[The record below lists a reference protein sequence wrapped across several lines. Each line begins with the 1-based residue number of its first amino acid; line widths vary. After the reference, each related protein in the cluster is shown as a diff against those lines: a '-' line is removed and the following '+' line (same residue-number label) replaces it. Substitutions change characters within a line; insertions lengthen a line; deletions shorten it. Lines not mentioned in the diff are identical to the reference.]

1 MRCFNKAMLIASA
14 ALCFNLSVFAQ
25 DISLEIKNV
34 TVKEAIEQLKKTSGY
49 SFVFSSNDINT
60 KQRVSVSAKNATI
73 EEVVRQILKGQ
84 EGIDYEIQGKKIVLK
99 KRSASA
105 TFPQGKTGK
114 IKGRILDAKGDPI
127 IGATVIEKGTTNGT
141 ITDFDGNFSLDVSEN
156 AVVKVSYIGYKEQF
170 FNAVPGKEQ
179 LVTLKE
185 DTEVLEEVV
194 VVGYGSQ
201 KKINL
206 TGSVATVGHEDLM
219 ERPVTNV
226 TAAIQGA
233 VPGMTITSGEGRP
246 GQDAG
251 SIRVRGTGTLNN
263 SDPYILVD
271 GIETETMNSI
281 DPNDIESISVLK
293 DAASAAIYG
302 SKAANGVILIT
313 TKRGKE
319 GKPTVSYSGN
329 FGWQKPTGTIERV
342 NSADAAILYNKALED
357 DNKNPRFTETDIQLF
372 RDGTDPYGHPNTDW
386 NDLAFQG
393 NGFIHKH
400 NINISGGSQ
409 NVKYMASA
417 GYQHQNG
424 IMVHSNREQ
433 FNLRMN
439 LDVKMTDRLNMR
451 TNMAFIHNDY
461 DDPTNSYV
469 GGGSDQI
476 IRQVNRIAPWIPY
489 KNEDGSYG
497 TIGDGNPIA
506 WLDLDQVVS
515 RKNKNFSG
523 TIAFD
528 YDIYSDLKLTAQ
540 GSYISNIQ
548 DYKDFVKEIQYNS
561 NKYHGPNSIDKR
573 IYQWERYNFDLLANY
588 GHSFGQHNL
597 KGLLGYHIEKFSKDE
612 TRASRENFPN
622 NDLTDIDA
630 GAASTQKNSGFS
642 RDLAMMSYFARVN
655 YDYAGKYLFEANF
668 RADASSRFSK
678 SNRWG
683 YFPSVSAAWR
693 LSEESFMEGT
703 RDWLQSLKIRGSWGQ
718 LGNQD
723 ALDDFYPWMVTYA
736 IGSNY
741 PFGGITNTGITQE
754 YQKLESISWETTTN
768 WGIGLE
774 ASLFSCLD
782 FSIEYYNRL
791 TKDIIMDVLVPATFG
806 LGAYKDNVGKM
817 KNNGVEITASFHK
830 QWNGWRFNA
839 SGNFAINHNEIT
851 DLGIGGDK
859 ISDYYINRVGEAY
872 NSFYGYVADG
882 FFQSQ
887 EEADKFTDTYG
898 NPFGK
903 TFKAGDIRYKDANGD
918 GKLNSDDRCVA
929 GSELPNLTFGFNV
942 GVSWKNFDLSVLL
955 QGAADVERYFT
966 TEVYGEI
973 SGDDGH
979 PATTWLDAWSEDNKD
994 ASFPRV
1000 ALSGTSASSPSNYS
1014 SFWIQ
1019 SANYLRVKNIQFGY
1033 TFPKSWL
1040 KGLGVTNVKI
1050 YYSGENLFC
1059 FDSLPVDIDPEA
1071 PSGRGSHYPQVST
1084 HSIGINLTF

>member
-1 MRCFNKAMLIASA
+1 MLMAGALLCLSLNVNAQSINMHMQSVSVKKAITEL
-14 ALCFNLSVFAQ
+14 Q
-25 DISLEIKNV
+25 EK
-34 TVKEAIEQLKKTSGY
+34 SGY
-49 SFVFSSNDINT
+49 SFVYIAGEIDTNKTVTIN
-60 KQRVSVSAKNATI
+60 AKDLNEAI
-73 EEVVRQILKGQ
+73 KQILKGQ
-84 EGIDYEIQGKKIVLK
+84 DLSYEIKGKNIIIKKSSETKVKHSDKKIQV
-99 KRSASA
+99 
-105 TFPQGKTGK
+105 
-114 IKGRILDAKGDPI
+114 KGSVKDAKGEPV
-127 IGATVIEKGTTNGT
+127 IGATVMEKGSTNGT
-141 ITDFDGNFSLDVSEN
+141 ITDFDGNFILNVTEGSSVEI
-156 AVVKVSYIGYKEQF
+156 SYIGFEPQQ
-170 FNAVPGKEQ
+170 FNAVEGKDMA
-179 LVTLKE
+179 VVLKE
-185 DTEVLEEVV
+185 DTELLDEVV

-206 TGSVATVGHEDLM
+206 TGSVATVGHEDLA
-219 ERPVTNV
+219 ERPVTNI

-233 VPGMTITSGEGRP
+233 VPGMTITSGQGRP

-281 DPNDIESISVLK
+281 DANDIESISVLK

-319 GKPTVSYSGN
+319 GKPIISYSGN

-357 DNKNPRFTETDIQLF
+357 DNKSPRFTETDIKLF
-372 RDGTDPYGHPNTDW
+372 RDGTDPYGHPNTNW

-393 NGFIHKH
+393 NGFMHKH
-400 NINISGGSQ
+400 NINISGGST
-409 NVKYMASA
+409 NVKYMASI

-424 IMVHSNREQ
+424 IMVNSNREQ
-433 FNLRMN
+433 FNLRTN
-439 LDVKMTDRLNMR
+439 LDVKMTDKLNMKV
-451 TNMAFIHNDY
+451 NMAFIHNDY
-461 DDPTNSYV
+461 DDPTNSYT

-489 KNEDGSYG
+489 KNEDGTYG

-528 YDIYSDLKLTAQ
+528 YDINSDIKITAQ

-561 NKYHGPNSIDKR
+561 SKYHGPTSLDKR

-588 GHSFGQHNL
+588 GHSFNKHNI

-612 TRASRENFPN
+612 TIVSRENFPN
-622 NDLTDIDA
+622 NDLTDINA
-630 GAASTQKNSGFS
+630 GAASTQKNSGFT
-642 RDLAMMSYFARVN
+642 RDLAMMSYFARIN
-655 YDYAGKYLFEANF
+655 YDYNGKYLFEANF

-678 SNRWG
+678 ENRWG

-693 LSEESFMEGT
+693 ISEESFMEST
-703 RDWLQSLKIRGSWGQ
+703 KKWLDSLKIRGSWGQ

-723 ALDDFYPWMVTYA
+723 ALDDYYPWMVTYA

-741 PFGGITNTGITQE
+741 PFNGITNTGITQK

-768 WGIGLE
+768 WGIGIE
-774 ASLFSCLD
+774 ASILSCLD

-791 TKDIIMDVLVPATFG
+791 TRNIIMDVLVPGTFG

-817 KNNGVEITASFHK
+817 KNTGIEITTSFHK
-830 QWNGWRFNA
+830 QWNDFKFNV
-839 SGNFAINHNEIT
+839 SGNLAINHNEIV

-872 NSFYGYVADG
+872 NSFYGYIADG

-887 EEADKFTDTYG
+887 DEADEFTQKYG

-903 TFKAGDIRYKDANGD
+903 KFKAGDIRYKDANKD
-918 GKLNSDDRCVA
+918 GKLNADDRCVTGA
-929 GSELPNLTFGFNV
+929 ELPNITFGANI
-942 GVSWKNFDLSVLL
+942 GLSWKNFDFAVLL
-955 QGAADVERYFT
+955 QGAADVKRYFT

-979 PATTWLDAWSEDNKD
+979 PATTWLDAWSEDNKN

-1019 SANYLRVKNIQFGY
+1019 SANYLRIKNIQFGY
-1033 TFPKSWL
+1033 TLPKKWI
-1040 KGLGVTNVKI
+1040 KNCGITNAKI

-1059 FDSLPVDIDPEA
+1059 FDSLPIDIDPEA

>member
-1 MRCFNKAMLIASA
+1 MLMAGALLCLSLNVNAQSINMQMQSVSVKKAITEL
-14 ALCFNLSVFAQ
+14 Q
-25 DISLEIKNV
+25 EK
-34 TVKEAIEQLKKTSGY
+34 SGY
-49 SFVFSSNDINT
+49 SFVYIAGEIDTNKTVTIN
-60 KQRVSVSAKNATI
+60 AKDLNEAI
-73 EEVVRQILKGQ
+73 KQILKGQ
-84 EGIDYEIQGKKIVLK
+84 DLSYEIKGKNIIIKKSSETKVKHSDKKIQV
-99 KRSASA
+99 
-105 TFPQGKTGK
+105 
-114 IKGRILDAKGDPI
+114 KGSVKDAKGEPV
-127 IGATVIEKGTTNGT
+127 IGATVMEKGSTNGT
-141 ITDFDGNFSLDVSEN
+141 ITDFDGNFILNVTEGSSVEI
-156 AVVKVSYIGYKEQF
+156 SYIGFEPQQ
-170 FNAVPGKEQ
+170 FNAVEGKDMA
-179 LVTLKE
+179 VVLKE
-185 DTEVLEEVV
+185 DTELLDEVV

-206 TGSVATVGHEDLM
+206 TGSVATVGHEDLA
-219 ERPVTNV
+219 ERPVTNI

-233 VPGMTITSGEGRP
+233 VPGMTITSGQGRP

-281 DPNDIESISVLK
+281 DANDIESISVLK

-319 GKPTVSYSGN
+319 GKPIISYSGN

-357 DNKNPRFTETDIQLF
+357 DNKSPRFTETDIKLF
-372 RDGTDPYGHPNTDW
+372 RDGTDPYGHPNTNW

-393 NGFIHKH
+393 NGFMHKH
-400 NINISGGSQ
+400 NINISGGST
-409 NVKYMASA
+409 NVKYMASI

-424 IMVHSNREQ
+424 IMVNSNREQ
-433 FNLRMN
+433 FNLRTN
-439 LDVKMTDRLNMR
+439 LDVKMTDKLNMKV
-451 TNMAFIHNDY
+451 NMAFIHNDY
-461 DDPTNSYV
+461 DDPTNSYT

-489 KNEDGSYG
+489 KNEDGTYG

-528 YDIYSDLKLTAQ
+528 YDINSDIKITAQ

-561 NKYHGPNSIDKR
+561 SKYHGPTSLDKR

-588 GHSFGQHNL
+588 GHSFNKHNI

-612 TRASRENFPN
+612 TIVSRENFPN
-622 NDLTDIDA
+622 NDLTDINA
-630 GAASTQKNSGFS
+630 GAASTQKNSGFT
-642 RDLAMMSYFARVN
+642 RDLAMMSYFARIN
-655 YDYAGKYLFEANF
+655 YDYNGKYLFEANF

-678 SNRWG
+678 ENRWG

-693 LSEESFMEGT
+693 ISEESFMEST
-703 RDWLQSLKIRGSWGQ
+703 KKWLDSLKIRGSWGQ

-723 ALDDFYPWMVTYA
+723 ALDDYYPWMVTYA

-741 PFGGITNTGITQE
+741 PFNGITNTGITQK

-768 WGIGLE
+768 WGIGIE
-774 ASLFSCLD
+774 ASILSCLD

-791 TKDIIMDVLVPATFG
+791 TRNIIMDVLVPGTFG

-817 KNNGVEITASFHK
+817 KNTGIEITTSFHK
-830 QWNGWRFNA
+830 QWNDFKFNV
-839 SGNFAINHNEIT
+839 SGNLAINHNEIV

-872 NSFYGYVADG
+872 NSFYGYIADG

-887 EEADKFTDTYG
+887 DEADEFTQKYG

-903 TFKAGDIRYKDANGD
+903 KFKAGDIRYKDANKD
-918 GKLNSDDRCVA
+918 GKLNADDRCVTGA
-929 GSELPNLTFGFNV
+929 ELPNITFGANI
-942 GVSWKNFDLSVLL
+942 GLSWKNFDFAVLL
-955 QGAADVERYFT
+955 QGAADVKRYFT

-979 PATTWLDAWSEDNKD
+979 PATTWLDAWSEDNKN

-1019 SANYLRVKNIQFGY
+1019 SANYLRIKNIQFGY
-1033 TFPKSWL
+1033 TLPKKWI
-1040 KGLGVTNVKI
+1040 KNCGITNAKI

-1059 FDSLPVDIDPEA
+1059 FDSLPIDIDPEA

>member
-1 MRCFNKAMLIASA
+1 M
-14 ALCFNLSVFAQ
+14 
-25 DISLEIKNV
+25 
-34 TVKEAIEQLKKTSGY
+34 
-49 SFVFSSNDINT
+49 
-60 KQRVSVSAKNATI
+60 
-73 EEVVRQILKGQ
+73 
-84 EGIDYEIQGKKIVLK
+84 EG
-99 KRSASA
+99 
-105 TFPQGKTGK
+105 
-114 IKGRILDAKGDPI
+114 
-127 IGATVIEKGTTNGT
+127 
-141 ITDFDGNFSLDVSEN
+141 DG
-156 AVVKVSYIGYKEQF
+156 
-170 FNAVPGKEQ
+170 
-179 LVTLKE
+179 
-185 DTEVLEEVV
+185 
-194 VVGYGSQ
+194 
-201 KKINL
+201 
-206 TGSVATVGHEDLM
+206 
-219 ERPVTNV
+219 
-226 TAAIQGA
+226 
-233 VPGMTITSGEGRP
+233 
-246 GQDAG
+246 
-251 SIRVRGTGTLNN
+251 
-263 SDPYILVD
+263 
-271 GIETETMNSI
+271 
-281 DPNDIESISVLK
+281 
-293 DAASAAIYG
+293 
-302 SKAANGVILIT
+302 
-313 TKRGKE
+313 
-319 GKPTVSYSGN
+319 
-329 FGWQKPTGTIERV
+329 
-342 NSADAAILYNKALED
+342 
-357 DNKNPRFTETDIQLF
+357 KNPRFTEADIQLF

-386 NDLAFQG
+386 NDLAFRG
-393 NGFIHKH
+393 NGFMHKH
-400 NINISGGSQ
+400 NVNISGGSK

-439 LDVKMTDRLNMR
+439 LDVKMTERLNMR

-528 YDIYSDLKLTAQ
+528 YDIFSDLKLTAQ

-548 DYKDFVKEIQYNS
+548 DYKDFVKEIQYNA
-561 NKYHGPNSIDKR
+561 NKYHGPNSVDKR

-622 NDLTDIDA
+622 NDLTDLDA

-642 RDLAMMSYFARVN
+642 RDLAMMSYFARIN

-678 SNRWG
+678 NNRWG

-723 ALDDFYPWMVTYA
+723 ALDDYYPWMVTYA
-736 IGSNY
+736 IGSDY

-768 WGIGLE
+768 WGIGVE
-774 ASLFSCLD
+774 TSLFSCLD

-791 TKDIIMDVLVPATFG
+791 TKNIIMDVLVPATFG

-817 KNNGVEITASFHK
+817 KNSGIEITASFHK
-830 QWNGWRFNA
+830 QWNDWKFNA

-859 ISDYYINRVGEAY
+859 ISSYYINRVGEAY

-887 EEADKFTDTYG
+887 EEADEFTNTYG

-903 TFKAGDIRYKDANGD
+903 KFKAGDIRYKDANGD
-918 GKLNSDDRCVA
+918 GKLNSNDRCVA
-929 GSELPNLTFGFNV
+929 GSELPNLTFGFNF
-942 GVSWKNFDLSVLL
+942 GVSWKNFDVSVLL
-955 QGAADVERYFT
+955 QGAADVDRYFT

-1033 TFPKSWL
+1033 TFPKGWL
-1040 KGLGVTNVKI
+1040 KGLGITNAKV

>member
-1 MRCFNKAMLIASA
+1 MLMAGALLCLSLNVNAQSINMHMQSVSVKKAITEL
-14 ALCFNLSVFAQ
+14 Q
-25 DISLEIKNV
+25 DK
-34 TVKEAIEQLKKTSGY
+34 SGY
-49 SFVFSSNDINT
+49 SFVYIAGEIDTNKTVTIN
-60 KQRVSVSAKNATI
+60 AKDLNEAI
-73 EEVVRQILKGQ
+73 KQILKGQ
-84 EGIDYEIQGKKIVLK
+84 DLSYEIKGKNIIIKKSSETKVKHSDKKIQV
-99 KRSASA
+99 
-105 TFPQGKTGK
+105 
-114 IKGRILDAKGDPI
+114 KGSVKDAKGEPV
-127 IGATVIEKGTTNGT
+127 IGATVMEKGSTNGT
-141 ITDFDGNFSLDVSEN
+141 ITDFDGNFILNVTEGSSVEI
-156 AVVKVSYIGYKEQF
+156 SYIGFEPQQ
-170 FNAVPGKEQ
+170 FNAVEGKDMA
-179 LVTLKE
+179 VVLKE
-185 DTEVLEEVV
+185 DTELLDEVV

-206 TGSVATVGHEDLM
+206 TGSVATVGHEDLA
-219 ERPVTNV
+219 ERPVTNI

-233 VPGMTITSGEGRP
+233 VPGMTITSGQGRP

-281 DPNDIESISVLK
+281 DANDIESISVLK

-319 GKPTVSYSGN
+319 GKPIISYSGN

-357 DNKNPRFTETDIQLF
+357 DNKSPRFTETDIKLF
-372 RDGTDPYGHPNTDW
+372 RDGTDPYGHPNTNW

-393 NGFIHKH
+393 NGFMHKH
-400 NINISGGSQ
+400 NINISGGST
-409 NVKYMASA
+409 NVKYMASI

-424 IMVHSNREQ
+424 IMVNSNREQ
-433 FNLRMN
+433 FNLRTN
-439 LDVKMTDRLNMR
+439 LDVKMTDKLNMKV
-451 TNMAFIHNDY
+451 NMAFIHNDY
-461 DDPTNSYV
+461 DDPTNSYT

-489 KNEDGSYG
+489 KNEDGTYG

-528 YDIYSDLKLTAQ
+528 YDINSDIKITAQ

-561 NKYHGPNSIDKR
+561 SKYHGPTSLDKR

-588 GHSFGQHNL
+588 GHSFNKHNI

-612 TRASRENFPN
+612 TIVSRENFPN
-622 NDLTDIDA
+622 NDLTDINA
-630 GAASTQKNSGFS
+630 GAASTQKNSGFT
-642 RDLAMMSYFARVN
+642 RDLAMMSYFARIN
-655 YDYAGKYLFEANF
+655 YDYNGKYLFEANF

-678 SNRWG
+678 ENRWG

-693 LSEESFMEGT
+693 ISEESFMEST
-703 RDWLQSLKIRGSWGQ
+703 KKWLDSLKIRGSWGQ

-723 ALDDFYPWMVTYA
+723 ALDDYYPWMVTYA

-741 PFGGITNTGITQE
+741 PFNGITNTGITQK

-768 WGIGLE
+768 WGIGIE
-774 ASLFSCLD
+774 ASILSCLD

-791 TKDIIMDVLVPATFG
+791 TRNIIMDVLVPGTFG

-817 KNNGVEITASFHK
+817 KNTGIEITTSFHK
-830 QWNGWRFNA
+830 QWNDFKFNV
-839 SGNFAINHNEIT
+839 SGNLAINHNEIV

-872 NSFYGYVADG
+872 NSFYGYIADG

-887 EEADKFTDTYG
+887 DEADEFTQKYG

-903 TFKAGDIRYKDANGD
+903 KFKAGDIRYKDANKD
-918 GKLNSDDRCVA
+918 GKLNADDRCVTGA
-929 GSELPNLTFGFNV
+929 ELPNITFGANI
-942 GVSWKNFDLSVLL
+942 GLSWKNFDFAVLL
-955 QGAADVERYFT
+955 QGAADVKRYFT

-979 PATTWLDAWSEDNKD
+979 PATTWLDAWSEDNKN

-1019 SANYLRVKNIQFGY
+1019 SANYLRIKNIQFGY
-1033 TFPKSWL
+1033 TLPKKWI
-1040 KGLGVTNVKI
+1040 KNCGITNAKI

-1059 FDSLPVDIDPEA
+1059 FDSLPIDIDPEA

>member
-1 MRCFNKAMLIASA
+1 MAGALLCLSLNVNAQSINMHMQSVSVKKAITEL
-14 ALCFNLSVFAQ
+14 Q
-25 DISLEIKNV
+25 EK
-34 TVKEAIEQLKKTSGY
+34 SGY
-49 SFVFSSNDINT
+49 SFVYIAGEIDTNKTVTIN
-60 KQRVSVSAKNATI
+60 AKDLNEAI
-73 EEVVRQILKGQ
+73 KQILKGQ
-84 EGIDYEIQGKKIVLK
+84 DLSYEIKGKNIIIKKSSETKVKHSDKKIQV
-99 KRSASA
+99 
-105 TFPQGKTGK
+105 
-114 IKGRILDAKGDPI
+114 KGSVKDAKGEPV
-127 IGATVIEKGTTNGT
+127 IGATVMEKGSTNGT
-141 ITDFDGNFSLDVSEN
+141 ITDFDGNFILNVTEGSSVEI
-156 AVVKVSYIGYKEQF
+156 SYIGFEPQQ
-170 FNAVPGKEQ
+170 FNAVEGKDMA
-179 LVTLKE
+179 VVLKE
-185 DTEVLEEVV
+185 DTELLDEVV

-206 TGSVATVGHEDLM
+206 TGSVATVGHEDLA
-219 ERPVTNV
+219 ERPVTNI

-233 VPGMTITSGEGRP
+233 VPGMTITSGQGRP

-281 DPNDIESISVLK
+281 DANDIESISVLK

-319 GKPTVSYSGN
+319 GKPIISYSGN

-357 DNKNPRFTETDIQLF
+357 DNKSPRFTETDIKLF
-372 RDGTDPYGHPNTDW
+372 RDGTDPYGHPNTNW

-393 NGFIHKH
+393 NGFMHKH
-400 NINISGGSQ
+400 NINISGGST
-409 NVKYMASA
+409 NVKYMASI

-424 IMVHSNREQ
+424 IMVNSNREQ
-433 FNLRMN
+433 FNLRTN
-439 LDVKMTDRLNMR
+439 LDVKMTDKLNMKV
-451 TNMAFIHNDY
+451 NMAFIHNDY
-461 DDPTNSYV
+461 DDPTNSYT

-489 KNEDGSYG
+489 KNEDGTYG

-528 YDIYSDLKLTAQ
+528 YDINSDIKITAQ

-561 NKYHGPNSIDKR
+561 SKYHGPTSLDKR

-588 GHSFGQHNL
+588 GHSFNKHNI

-612 TRASRENFPN
+612 TIVSRENFPN
-622 NDLTDIDA
+622 NDLTDINA
-630 GAASTQKNSGFS
+630 GAASTQKNSGFT
-642 RDLAMMSYFARVN
+642 RDLAMMSYFARIN
-655 YDYAGKYLFEANF
+655 YDYNGKYLFEANF

-678 SNRWG
+678 ENRWG

-693 LSEESFMEGT
+693 ISEESFMEST
-703 RDWLQSLKIRGSWGQ
+703 KKWLDSLKIRGFWGQ

-723 ALDDFYPWMVTYA
+723 ALDDYYPWMVTYA

-741 PFGGITNTGITQE
+741 PFNGITNTGITQK

-768 WGIGLE
+768 WGIGIE
-774 ASLFSCLD
+774 ASILSCLD

-791 TKDIIMDVLVPATFG
+791 TRNIIMDVLVPGTFG

-817 KNNGVEITASFHK
+817 KNTGIEITTSFHK
-830 QWNGWRFNA
+830 QWNDFKFNV
-839 SGNFAINHNEIT
+839 SGNLAINHNEIV

-872 NSFYGYVADG
+872 NSFYGYIADG

-887 EEADKFTDTYG
+887 DEADEFTQKYG

-903 TFKAGDIRYKDANGD
+903 KFKAGDIRYKDANKD
-918 GKLNSDDRCVA
+918 GKLNADDRCVTGA
-929 GSELPNLTFGFNV
+929 ELPNITFGANI
-942 GVSWKNFDLSVLL
+942 GLSWKNFDFAVLL
-955 QGAADVERYFT
+955 QGAADVKRYFT

-979 PATTWLDAWSEDNKD
+979 PATTWLDAWSEDNKN

-1019 SANYLRVKNIQFGY
+1019 SANYLRIKNIQFGY
-1033 TFPKSWL
+1033 TLPKKWI
-1040 KGLGVTNVKI
+1040 KNCGITNAKI

-1059 FDSLPVDIDPEA
+1059 FDSLPIDIDPEA

>member
-1 MRCFNKAMLIASA
+1 MAGALLCLSLNVNAQSINMHMQSVSVKKAITEL
-14 ALCFNLSVFAQ
+14 Q
-25 DISLEIKNV
+25 EK
-34 TVKEAIEQLKKTSGY
+34 SGY
-49 SFVFSSNDINT
+49 SFVYIAGEIDTNKTVTIN
-60 KQRVSVSAKNATI
+60 AKDLNEAI
-73 EEVVRQILKGQ
+73 KQILKGQ
-84 EGIDYEIQGKKIVLK
+84 DLSYEIKGKNIIIKKSSETKVKHSDKKIQV
-99 KRSASA
+99 
-105 TFPQGKTGK
+105 
-114 IKGRILDAKGDPI
+114 KGSVKDAKGEPV
-127 IGATVIEKGTTNGT
+127 IGATVMEKGSTNGT
-141 ITDFDGNFSLDVSEN
+141 ITDFDGNFILNVTEGSSVEI
-156 AVVKVSYIGYKEQF
+156 SYIGFEPQQ
-170 FNAVPGKEQ
+170 FNAVEGKDMA
-179 LVTLKE
+179 VVLKE
-185 DTEVLEEVV
+185 DTELLDEVV

-206 TGSVATVGHEDLM
+206 TGSVATVGHEDLA
-219 ERPVTNV
+219 ERPVTNI

-233 VPGMTITSGEGRP
+233 VPGMTITSGQGRP

-281 DPNDIESISVLK
+281 DANDIESISVLK

-319 GKPTVSYSGN
+319 GKPIISYSGN

-357 DNKNPRFTETDIQLF
+357 DNKSPRFTETDIKLF
-372 RDGTDPYGHPNTDW
+372 RDGTDPYGHPNTNW

-393 NGFIHKH
+393 NGFMHKH
-400 NINISGGSQ
+400 NINISGGST
-409 NVKYMASA
+409 NVKYMASI

-424 IMVHSNREQ
+424 IMVNSNREQ
-433 FNLRMN
+433 FNLRTN
-439 LDVKMTDRLNMR
+439 LDVKMTDKLNMKV
-451 TNMAFIHNDY
+451 NMAFIHNDY
-461 DDPTNSYV
+461 DDPTNSYT

-489 KNEDGSYG
+489 KNEDGTYG

-528 YDIYSDLKLTAQ
+528 YDINSDIKITAQ

-561 NKYHGPNSIDKR
+561 SKYHGPTSLDKR

-588 GHSFGQHNL
+588 GHSFNKHNI

-612 TRASRENFPN
+612 TIVSRENFPN
-622 NDLTDIDA
+622 NDLTDINA
-630 GAASTQKNSGFS
+630 GAASTQKNSGFT
-642 RDLAMMSYFARVN
+642 RDLAMMSYFARIN
-655 YDYAGKYLFEANF
+655 YDYNGKYLFEANF

-678 SNRWG
+678 ENRWG

-693 LSEESFMEGT
+693 ISEESFMEST
-703 RDWLQSLKIRGSWGQ
+703 KKWLDSLKIRGSWGQ

-723 ALDDFYPWMVTYA
+723 ALDDYYPWMVTYA

-741 PFGGITNTGITQE
+741 PFNGITNTGITQK

-768 WGIGLE
+768 WGIGIE
-774 ASLFSCLD
+774 ASILSCLD

-791 TKDIIMDVLVPATFG
+791 TRNIIMDVLVPGTFG

-817 KNNGVEITASFHK
+817 KNTGIEITTSFHK
-830 QWNGWRFNA
+830 QWNDFKFNV
-839 SGNFAINHNEIT
+839 SGNLAINHNEIV

-872 NSFYGYVADG
+872 NSFYGYIADG

-887 EEADKFTDTYG
+887 DEADEFTQKYG

-903 TFKAGDIRYKDANGD
+903 KFKAGDIRYKDANKD
-918 GKLNSDDRCVA
+918 GKLNADDRCVTGA
-929 GSELPNLTFGFNV
+929 ELPNITFGANI
-942 GVSWKNFDLSVLL
+942 GLSWKNFDFAVLL
-955 QGAADVERYFT
+955 QGAADVKRYFT

-979 PATTWLDAWSEDNKD
+979 PATTWLDAWSEDNKN

-1019 SANYLRVKNIQFGY
+1019 SANYLRIKNIQFGY
-1033 TFPKSWL
+1033 TLPKKWI
-1040 KGLGVTNVKI
+1040 KNCGITNAKI
-1050 YYSGENLFC
+1050 YYSGENLLC
-1059 FDSLPVDIDPEA
+1059 FDSLPIDIDPEA

>member
-1 MRCFNKAMLIASA
+1 MAGALLCLSLNVNAQSINMHMQSVSVKKAITEL
-14 ALCFNLSVFAQ
+14 Q
-25 DISLEIKNV
+25 EK
-34 TVKEAIEQLKKTSGY
+34 SGY
-49 SFVFSSNDINT
+49 SFVYIAGEIDTNKTVTIN
-60 KQRVSVSAKNATI
+60 AKDLNEAI
-73 EEVVRQILKGQ
+73 KQILKGQ
-84 EGIDYEIQGKKIVLK
+84 DLSYEIKGKNIIIKKSSETKVKHSDKKIQV
-99 KRSASA
+99 
-105 TFPQGKTGK
+105 
-114 IKGRILDAKGDPI
+114 KGSVKDAKGEPV
-127 IGATVIEKGTTNGT
+127 IGATVMEKGSTNGT
-141 ITDFDGNFSLDVSEN
+141 ITDFDGNFILNVTEGSSVEI
-156 AVVKVSYIGYKEQF
+156 SYIGFEPQQ
-170 FNAVPGKEQ
+170 FNAVEGKDMA
-179 LVTLKE
+179 VVLKE
-185 DTEVLEEVV
+185 DTELLDEVV

-206 TGSVATVGHEDLM
+206 TGSVATVGHEDLA
-219 ERPVTNV
+219 ERPVTNI

-233 VPGMTITSGEGRP
+233 VPGMTITSGQGRP

-281 DPNDIESISVLK
+281 DANDIESISVLK

-319 GKPTVSYSGN
+319 GKPIISYSGN

-357 DNKNPRFTETDIQLF
+357 DNKSPRFTETDIKLF
-372 RDGTDPYGHPNTDW
+372 RDGTDPYGHPNTNW

-393 NGFIHKH
+393 NGFMHKH
-400 NINISGGSQ
+400 NINISGGST
-409 NVKYMASA
+409 NVKYMASI

-424 IMVHSNREQ
+424 IMVNSNREQ
-433 FNLRMN
+433 FNLRTN
-439 LDVKMTDRLNMR
+439 LDVKMTDKLNMKV
-451 TNMAFIHNDY
+451 NMAFIHNDY
-461 DDPTNSYV
+461 DDPTNSYT

-489 KNEDGSYG
+489 KNEDGTYG

-528 YDIYSDLKLTAQ
+528 YDINSDIKITAQ

-561 NKYHGPNSIDKR
+561 SKYHGPTSLDKR

-588 GHSFGQHNL
+588 GHSFNKHNI

-612 TRASRENFPN
+612 TIVSRENFPN
-622 NDLTDIDA
+622 NDLTDINA
-630 GAASTQKNSGFS
+630 GAASTQKNSGFT
-642 RDLAMMSYFARVN
+642 RDLAMMSYFARIN
-655 YDYAGKYLFEANF
+655 YDYNGKYLFEANF

-678 SNRWG
+678 ENRWG

-693 LSEESFMEGT
+693 ISEESFMEST
-703 RDWLQSLKIRGSWGQ
+703 KKWLDSLKIRGSWGQ

-723 ALDDFYPWMVTYA
+723 ALDDYYPWMVTYA

-741 PFGGITNTGITQE
+741 PFNGITNTGITQK

-768 WGIGLE
+768 WGIGIE
-774 ASLFSCLD
+774 ASILSCLD

-791 TKDIIMDVLVPATFG
+791 TRNIIMDVLVPGTFG

-817 KNNGVEITASFHK
+817 KNTGIEITTSFHK
-830 QWNGWRFNA
+830 QWNDFKFNV
-839 SGNFAINHNEIT
+839 SGNLAINHNEIV

-872 NSFYGYVADG
+872 NSFYGYIADG

-887 EEADKFTDTYG
+887 DEADEFTQKYG

-903 TFKAGDIRYKDANGD
+903 KFKAGDIRYKDANKD
-918 GKLNSDDRCVA
+918 GKLNADDRCVTGA
-929 GSELPNLTFGFNV
+929 ELPNITFGANI
-942 GVSWKNFDLSVLL
+942 GLSWKNFDFAVLL
-955 QGAADVERYFT
+955 QGAADVKRYFT

-979 PATTWLDAWSEDNKD
+979 PATTWLDAWSEDNKN

-1019 SANYLRVKNIQFGY
+1019 SANYLRIKNIQFGY
-1033 TFPKSWL
+1033 YTLPKKWI
-1040 KGLGVTNVKI
+1040 KNCGITNAKI

-1059 FDSLPVDIDPEA
+1059 FDSLPIDIDPEA

>member
-1 MRCFNKAMLIASA
+1 MLIASA
-14 ALCFNLSVFAQ
+14 ALCFNLSIFAQ
-25 DISLEIKNV
+25 NISLEINNV

-49 SFVFSSNDINT
+49 SFVFSSNDVNT
-60 KQRVSVSAKNATI
+60 KQRISVSAKNATI
-73 EEVVRQILKGQ
+73 EEIVKQILKGQ
-84 EGIDYEIQGKKIVLK
+84 EGIDYEIQGKKIILK
-99 KRSASA
+99 RKSASI
-105 TFPQGKTGK
+105 TSTHKKTGS
-114 IKGRILDAKGDPI
+114 IEGCILDVKGDPI
-127 IGATVIEKGTTNGT
+127 IGATIMERGTTNGT
-141 ITDFDGNFSLDVSEN
+141 ITDFEGKFSLDVPEN
-156 AVVKVSYIGYKEQF
+156 AIVKVSYIGYKEQTF
-170 FNAVPGKEQ
+170 KAVPGKE
-179 LVTLKE
+179 LVITLKE
-185 DTEVLEEVV
+185 DTEVLDEVV

-206 TGSVATVGHEDLM
+206 TGSVATVGHEDLV
-219 ERPVTNV
+219 ERPVTNI

-251 SIRVRGTGTLNN
+251 SIRVRGIGTLNN

-319 GKPTVSYSGN
+319 GKPTVNYSGN

-342 NSADAAILYNKALED
+342 NSADAAILYNKALEGD
-357 DNKNPRFTETDIQLF
+357 GKNPRFTEADIQLF

-386 NDLAFQG
+386 NDLAFRG
-393 NGFIHKH
+393 NGFMHKH
-400 NINISGGSQ
+400 NVNISGGSK

-439 LDVKMTDRLNMR
+439 LDVKMTERLNMR

-528 YDIYSDLKLTAQ
+528 YDIFSDLKLTAQ

-548 DYKDFVKEIQYNS
+548 DYKDFVKEIQYNA
-561 NKYHGPNSIDKR
+561 NKYHGPNSVDKR

-588 GHSFGQHNL
+588 GHSFEQHNL

-622 NDLTDIDA
+622 NDLTDLDA

-642 RDLAMMSYFARVN
+642 RDLAMMSYFARIN

-678 SNRWG
+678 NNRWG

-723 ALDDFYPWMVTYA
+723 ALDDYYPWMVTYA
-736 IGSNY
+736 IGSDY

-768 WGIGLE
+768 WGIGVE
-774 ASLFSCLD
+774 TSLFSCLD

-791 TKDIIMDVLVPATFG
+791 TKNIIMDVLVPATFG

-817 KNNGVEITASFHK
+817 KNSGIEITASFHK
-830 QWNGWRFNA
+830 QWNDWKFNA

-859 ISDYYINRVGEAY
+859 ISSYYINRVGEAY

-887 EEADKFTDTYG
+887 EEADEFTNTYG

-903 TFKAGDIRYKDANGD
+903 KFKAGDIRYKDANGD
-918 GKLNSDDRCVA
+918 GKLNSNDRCVA
-929 GSELPNLTFGFNV
+929 GSELPNLTFGFNF
-942 GVSWKNFDLSVLL
+942 GVSWKNFDVSVLL
-955 QGAADVERYFT
+955 QGAADVDRYFT

-979 PATTWLDAWSEDNKD
+979 PATNWLDAWSEDNKD

-1033 TFPKSWL
+1033 TFPKGWL
-1040 KGLGVTNVKI
+1040 KGLGITNAKV

>member
-1 MRCFNKAMLIASA
+1 MAGALLCLSLNVNAQSINMHMQSVSVKKAITEL
-14 ALCFNLSVFAQ
+14 Q
-25 DISLEIKNV
+25 EK
-34 TVKEAIEQLKKTSGY
+34 SGY
-49 SFVFSSNDINT
+49 SFVYIAGEIDTNKTVTIN
-60 KQRVSVSAKNATI
+60 AKDLNEAI
-73 EEVVRQILKGQ
+73 KQILKGQ
-84 EGIDYEIQGKKIVLK
+84 DLSYEIKGKNIIIKKSSETKVKHSDKKIQV
-99 KRSASA
+99 
-105 TFPQGKTGK
+105 
-114 IKGRILDAKGDPI
+114 KGSVKDAKGEPV
-127 IGATVIEKGTTNGT
+127 IGATVMEKGSTNGT
-141 ITDFDGNFSLDVSEN
+141 ITDFDGNFILNVTEGSSVEI
-156 AVVKVSYIGYKEQF
+156 SYIGFEPQQ
-170 FNAVPGKEQ
+170 FNAVEGKDMA
-179 LVTLKE
+179 VVLKE
-185 DTEVLEEVV
+185 DTELLDEVV

-206 TGSVATVGHEDLM
+206 TGSVATVGHEDLA
-219 ERPVTNV
+219 ERPVTNI

-233 VPGMTITSGEGRP
+233 VPGMTITSGQGRP

-281 DPNDIESISVLK
+281 DANDIESISVLK

-319 GKPTVSYSGN
+319 GKPIISYSGN

-357 DNKNPRFTETDIQLF
+357 DNKSPRFTETDIKLF
-372 RDGTDPYGHPNTDW
+372 RDGTDPYGHPNTNW

-393 NGFIHKH
+393 NGFMHKH
-400 NINISGGSQ
+400 NINISGGST
-409 NVKYMASA
+409 NVKYMASI

-424 IMVHSNREQ
+424 IMVNSNREQ
-433 FNLRMN
+433 FNLRTN
-439 LDVKMTDRLNMR
+439 LDVKMTDKLNMKV
-451 TNMAFIHNDY
+451 NMAFIHNDY
-461 DDPTNSYV
+461 DDPTNSYT

-489 KNEDGSYG
+489 KNEDGTYG

-528 YDIYSDLKLTAQ
+528 YDINSDIKITAQ

-561 NKYHGPNSIDKR
+561 SKYHGPTSLDKR

-588 GHSFGQHNL
+588 GHSFNKHNI

-612 TRASRENFPN
+612 TIVSRENFPN
-622 NDLTDIDA
+622 NDLTDINA
-630 GAASTQKNSGFS
+630 GAASTQKNSGFT
-642 RDLAMMSYFARVN
+642 RDLAMMSYFARIN
-655 YDYAGKYLFEANF
+655 YDYNGKYLFEANF

-678 SNRWG
+678 ENRWG

-693 LSEESFMEGT
+693 ISEESFMEST
-703 RDWLQSLKIRGSWGQ
+703 KKWLDSLKIRGSWGQ

-723 ALDDFYPWMVTYA
+723 ALDDYYPWMVTYA

-741 PFGGITNTGITQE
+741 PFNGITNTGITQK

-768 WGIGLE
+768 WGIGSE
-774 ASLFSCLD
+774 ASILSCLD

-791 TKDIIMDVLVPATFG
+791 TRNIIMDVLVPGTFG

-817 KNNGVEITASFHK
+817 KNTGIEITTSFHK
-830 QWNGWRFNA
+830 QWNDFKFNV
-839 SGNFAINHNEIT
+839 SGNLAINHNEIV

-872 NSFYGYVADG
+872 NSFYGYIADG

-887 EEADKFTDTYG
+887 DEADEFTQKYG

-903 TFKAGDIRYKDANGD
+903 KFKAGDIRYKDANKD
-918 GKLNSDDRCVA
+918 GKLNADDRCVTGA
-929 GSELPNLTFGFNV
+929 ELPNITFGANI
-942 GVSWKNFDLSVLL
+942 GLSWKNFDFAVLL
-955 QGAADVERYFT
+955 QGAADVKRYFT

-979 PATTWLDAWSEDNKD
+979 PATTWLDAWSEDNKN

-1019 SANYLRVKNIQFGY
+1019 SANYLRIKNIQFGY
-1033 TFPKSWL
+1033 YTLPKKWI
-1040 KGLGVTNVKI
+1040 KNCGITNAKI

-1059 FDSLPVDIDPEA
+1059 FDSLPIDIDPEA

>member
-1 MRCFNKAMLIASA
+1 MAGALLCLSLNVNAQSINMHMQSVSVKKAITEL
-14 ALCFNLSVFAQ
+14 Q
-25 DISLEIKNV
+25 EK
-34 TVKEAIEQLKKTSGY
+34 SGY
-49 SFVFSSNDINT
+49 SFVYIAGEIDTNKTVTIN
-60 KQRVSVSAKNATI
+60 AKDLNEAI
-73 EEVVRQILKGQ
+73 KQILKGQ
-84 EGIDYEIQGKKIVLK
+84 DLSYEIKGKNIIIKKSSETKVKHSDKKIQV
-99 KRSASA
+99 
-105 TFPQGKTGK
+105 
-114 IKGRILDAKGDPI
+114 KGSVKDAKGEPV
-127 IGATVIEKGTTNGT
+127 IGATVMEKGSTNGT
-141 ITDFDGNFSLDVSEN
+141 ITDFDGNFILNVTEGSSVEI
-156 AVVKVSYIGYKEQF
+156 SYIGFEPQQ
-170 FNAVPGKEQ
+170 FNAVEGKDMA
-179 LVTLKE
+179 VVLKE
-185 DTEVLEEVV
+185 DTELLDEVV
-194 VVGYGSQ
+194 VVGYGTM

-206 TGSVATVGHEDLM
+206 TGSVATVGHEDLA
-219 ERPVTNV
+219 ERPVTNI

-233 VPGMTITSGEGRP
+233 VPGMTITSGQGRP

-281 DPNDIESISVLK
+281 DANDIESISVLK

-319 GKPTVSYSGN
+319 GKPIISYSGN

-357 DNKNPRFTETDIQLF
+357 DNKSPRFTETDIKLF
-372 RDGTDPYGHPNTDW
+372 RDGTDPYGHPNTNW

-393 NGFIHKH
+393 NGFMHKH
-400 NINISGGSQ
+400 NINISGGST
-409 NVKYMASA
+409 NVKYMASI

-424 IMVHSNREQ
+424 IMVNSNREQ
-433 FNLRMN
+433 FNLRTN
-439 LDVKMTDRLNMR
+439 LDVKMTDKLNMKV
-451 TNMAFIHNDY
+451 NMAFIHNDY
-461 DDPTNSYV
+461 DDPTNSYT

-489 KNEDGSYG
+489 KNEDGTYG

-528 YDIYSDLKLTAQ
+528 YDINSDIKITAQ

-561 NKYHGPNSIDKR
+561 SKYHGPTSLDKR

-588 GHSFGQHNL
+588 GHSFNKHNI

-612 TRASRENFPN
+612 TIVSRENFPN
-622 NDLTDIDA
+622 NDLTDINA
-630 GAASTQKNSGFS
+630 GAASTQKNSGFT
-642 RDLAMMSYFARVN
+642 RDLAMMSYFARIN
-655 YDYAGKYLFEANF
+655 YDYNGKYLFEANF

-678 SNRWG
+678 ENRWG

-693 LSEESFMEGT
+693 ISEESFMEST
-703 RDWLQSLKIRGSWGQ
+703 KKWLDSLKIRGSWGQ

-723 ALDDFYPWMVTYA
+723 ALDDYYPWMVTYA

-741 PFGGITNTGITQE
+741 PFNGITNTGITQK

-768 WGIGLE
+768 WGIGIE
-774 ASLFSCLD
+774 ASILSCLD

-791 TKDIIMDVLVPATFG
+791 TRNIIMDVLVPGTFG

-817 KNNGVEITASFHK
+817 KNTGIEITTSFHK
-830 QWNGWRFNA
+830 QWNDFKFNV
-839 SGNFAINHNEIT
+839 SGNLAINHNEIV

-872 NSFYGYVADG
+872 NSFYGYIADG

-887 EEADKFTDTYG
+887 DEADEFTQKYG

-903 TFKAGDIRYKDANGD
+903 KFKAGDIRYKDANKD
-918 GKLNSDDRCVA
+918 GKLNADDRCVTGA
-929 GSELPNLTFGFNV
+929 ELPNITFGANI
-942 GVSWKNFDLSVLL
+942 GLSWKNFDFAVLL
-955 QGAADVERYFT
+955 QGAADVKRYFT

-979 PATTWLDAWSEDNKD
+979 PATTWLDAWSEDNKN

-1019 SANYLRVKNIQFGY
+1019 SANYLRIKNIQFGY
-1033 TFPKSWL
+1033 TLPKKWI
-1040 KGLGVTNVKI
+1040 KNCGITNAKI

-1059 FDSLPVDIDPEA
+1059 FDSLPIDIDPEA

>member
-1 MRCFNKAMLIASA
+1 MAGALLCLSLNVNAQSINMHMQSVSVKKAITEL
-14 ALCFNLSVFAQ
+14 Q
-25 DISLEIKNV
+25 EK
-34 TVKEAIEQLKKTSGY
+34 SGY
-49 SFVFSSNDINT
+49 SFVYIAGEIDTNKTVTIN
-60 KQRVSVSAKNATI
+60 AKDLNEAI
-73 EEVVRQILKGQ
+73 KQILKGQ
-84 EGIDYEIQGKKIVLK
+84 DLSYEIKGKNIIIKKSSETKVKHSDKKIQV
-99 KRSASA
+99 
-105 TFPQGKTGK
+105 
-114 IKGRILDAKGDPI
+114 KGSVKDAKGEPV
-127 IGATVIEKGTTNGT
+127 IGATVMEKGSTNGT
-141 ITDFDGNFSLDVSEN
+141 ITDFDGNFILNVTEGSSVEI
-156 AVVKVSYIGYKEQF
+156 SYIGFEPQQ
-170 FNAVPGKEQ
+170 FNAVEGKDMA
-179 LVTLKE
+179 VVLKE
-185 DTEVLEEVV
+185 DTELLDEVV

-206 TGSVATVGHEDLM
+206 TGSVATVGHEDLA
-219 ERPVTNV
+219 ERPVTNI

-233 VPGMTITSGEGRP
+233 VPGMTITSGQGRP

-281 DPNDIESISVLK
+281 DANDIESISVLK

-319 GKPTVSYSGN
+319 GKPIISYSGN

-357 DNKNPRFTETDIQLF
+357 DNKSPRFTETDIKLF
-372 RDGTDPYGHPNTDW
+372 RDGTDPYGHPNTNW

-393 NGFIHKH
+393 NGFMHKH
-400 NINISGGSQ
+400 NINISGGST
-409 NVKYMASA
+409 NVKYMASI

-424 IMVHSNREQ
+424 IMVNSNREQ
-433 FNLRMN
+433 FNLRTN
-439 LDVKMTDRLNMR
+439 LDVKMTDKLNMKV
-451 TNMAFIHNDY
+451 NMAFIHNDY
-461 DDPTNSYV
+461 DDPTNSYT

-489 KNEDGSYG
+489 KNEDGTYG

-528 YDIYSDLKLTAQ
+528 YDINSDIKITAQ

-561 NKYHGPNSIDKR
+561 SKYHGPTSLDKR

-588 GHSFGQHNL
+588 GHSFNKHNI

-612 TRASRENFPN
+612 TIVSRENFPN
-622 NDLTDIDA
+622 NDLTDINA
-630 GAASTQKNSGFS
+630 GAASTQKNSGFT
-642 RDLAMMSYFARVN
+642 RDLAMMSYFARIN
-655 YDYAGKYLFEANF
+655 YDYNGKYLFEANF

-678 SNRWG
+678 ENRWG

-693 LSEESFMEGT
+693 ISEESFMEST
-703 RDWLQSLKIRGSWGQ
+703 KKWLDSLKIRGSWGQ

-723 ALDDFYPWMVTYA
+723 ALDDYYPWMVTYA

-741 PFGGITNTGITQE
+741 PFNGITNTGITQK

-768 WGIGLE
+768 WGIGIE
-774 ASLFSCLD
+774 ASILSCLD

-791 TKDIIMDVLVPATFG
+791 TRNIIMDVLVPGTFG

-817 KNNGVEITASFHK
+817 KNTGIEITTSFHK
-830 QWNGWRFNA
+830 QWNDFKFNV
-839 SGNFAINHNEIT
+839 SGNLAINHNEIV

-872 NSFYGYVADG
+872 NSFYGYIADG

-887 EEADKFTDTYG
+887 DEADEFTQKYG

-903 TFKAGDIRYKDANGD
+903 KFKAGDIRYKDANKD
-918 GKLNSDDRCVA
+918 GKLNADDRCVTGA
-929 GSELPNLTFGFNV
+929 ELPNITFGANI
-942 GVSWKNFDLSVLL
+942 GLSWKNFDFAVLL
-955 QGAADVERYFT
+955 QGAADVKRYFT

-979 PATTWLDAWSEDNKD
+979 PATTWLDAWSEDNKN

-1019 SANYLRVKNIQFGY
+1019 SANYLRIKNIQFGY
-1033 TFPKSWL
+1033 TLPKKWI
-1040 KGLGVTNVKI
+1040 KNCGITNAKI

-1059 FDSLPVDIDPEA
+1059 FDSLPIDIDPEA

>member
-1 MRCFNKAMLIASA
+1 MAGALLCLSLNVNAQSINMHMQSVSVKKAITEL
-14 ALCFNLSVFAQ
+14 Q
-25 DISLEIKNV
+25 EK
-34 TVKEAIEQLKKTSGY
+34 SGY
-49 SFVFSSNDINT
+49 SFVYIAGEIDTNKTVTIN
-60 KQRVSVSAKNATI
+60 AKDLNEAI
-73 EEVVRQILKGQ
+73 KQILKGQ
-84 EGIDYEIQGKKIVLK
+84 NLSYEIKGKNIIIKKSSETKVKHSDKKIQV
-99 KRSASA
+99 
-105 TFPQGKTGK
+105 
-114 IKGRILDAKGDPI
+114 KGSVKDAKGEPV
-127 IGATVIEKGTTNGT
+127 IGATVMEKGSTNGT
-141 ITDFDGNFSLDVSEN
+141 ITDFDGNFILNVTEGSSVEI
-156 AVVKVSYIGYKEQF
+156 SYIGFEPQQ
-170 FNAVPGKEQ
+170 FNAVEGKDMA
-179 LVTLKE
+179 VVLKE
-185 DTEVLEEVV
+185 DTKLLDEVV

-206 TGSVATVGHEDLM
+206 TGSVATVGHEDLA
-219 ERPVTNV
+219 ERPVTNI

-233 VPGMTITSGEGRP
+233 VPGMTITSGQGRP

-281 DPNDIESISVLK
+281 DANDIESISVLK

-319 GKPTVSYSGN
+319 GKPIISYSGN

-357 DNKNPRFTETDIQLF
+357 DNKSPRFTETDIKLF
-372 RDGTDPYGHPNTDW
+372 RDGTDPYGHPNTNW

-393 NGFIHKH
+393 NGFMHKH
-400 NINISGGSQ
+400 NINISGGST
-409 NVKYMASA
+409 NVKYMASI

-424 IMVHSNREQ
+424 IMVNSNREQ
-433 FNLRMN
+433 FNLRTN
-439 LDVKMTDRLNMR
+439 LDVKMTDKLNMKV
-451 TNMAFIHNDY
+451 NMAFIHNDY
-461 DDPTNSYV
+461 DDPTNSYT

-489 KNEDGSYG
+489 KNEDGTYG

-528 YDIYSDLKLTAQ
+528 YDINSDIKITAQ

-561 NKYHGPNSIDKR
+561 SKYHGPTSLDKR

-588 GHSFGQHNL
+588 GHSFNKHNI

-612 TRASRENFPN
+612 TIVSRENFPN
-622 NDLTDIDA
+622 NDLTDINA
-630 GAASTQKNSGFS
+630 GAASTQKNSGFT
-642 RDLAMMSYFARVN
+642 RDLAMMSYFARIN
-655 YDYAGKYLFEANF
+655 YDYNGKYLFEANF

-678 SNRWG
+678 ENRWG
-683 YFPSVSAAWR
+683 YFPSVSAAYR
-693 LSEESFMEGT
+693 ISEESFMEST
-703 RDWLQSLKIRGSWGQ
+703 KKWLDSLKIRGSWGQ

-723 ALDDFYPWMVTYA
+723 ALDDYYPWMVTYA

-741 PFGGITNTGITQE
+741 PFNGITNTGITQK

-768 WGIGLE
+768 WGIGIE
-774 ASLFSCLD
+774 ASILSCLD

-791 TKDIIMDVLVPATFG
+791 TRNIIMDVLVPGTFG

-817 KNNGVEITASFHK
+817 KNTGIEITTSFHK
-830 QWNGWRFNA
+830 QWNDFKFNF
-839 SGNFAINHNEIT
+839 SGNLAINHNEIV

-872 NSFYGYVADG
+872 NSFYGYIADG

-887 EEADKFTDTYG
+887 DEADEFTQKYG

-903 TFKAGDIRYKDANGD
+903 KFKAGDIRYKDANKD
-918 GKLNSDDRCVA
+918 GKLNADDRCVTGA
-929 GSELPNLTFGFNV
+929 ELPNITFGANI
-942 GVSWKNFDLSVLL
+942 GLSWKNFDFAVLL
-955 QGAADVERYFT
+955 QGAADVKRYFT

-979 PATTWLDAWSEDNKD
+979 PATTWLDAWSEDNKN

-1019 SANYLRVKNIQFGY
+1019 SANYLRIKNIQFGY
-1033 TFPKSWL
+1033 TLPKKWI
-1040 KGLGVTNVKI
+1040 KNCGITNAKI

-1059 FDSLPVDIDPEA
+1059 FDSLPIDIDPEA

>member
-1 MRCFNKAMLIASA
+1 MAGALLCLSLNVNAQSINMHMQSVSVKKAITEL
-14 ALCFNLSVFAQ
+14 Q
-25 DISLEIKNV
+25 EK
-34 TVKEAIEQLKKTSGY
+34 SGY
-49 SFVFSSNDINT
+49 SFVYIAGEIDTNKTVTIN
-60 KQRVSVSAKNATI
+60 AKDLNEAI
-73 EEVVRQILKGQ
+73 KQILKGQ
-84 EGIDYEIQGKKIVLK
+84 DLSYEIKGKNIIIKKSSETKVKHSDKKIQV
-99 KRSASA
+99 
-105 TFPQGKTGK
+105 
-114 IKGRILDAKGDPI
+114 KGSVKDAKGEPV
-127 IGATVIEKGTTNGT
+127 IGATVMEKGSTNGT
-141 ITDFDGNFSLDVSEN
+141 ITDFDGNFILNVTEGSSVEI
-156 AVVKVSYIGYKEQF
+156 SYIGFEPQQ
-170 FNAVPGKEQ
+170 FNAVEGKDMA
-179 LVTLKE
+179 VVLKE
-185 DTEVLEEVV
+185 DTELLDEVV

-206 TGSVATVGHEDLM
+206 TGSVATVGHEDLA
-219 ERPVTNV
+219 ERPVTNI

-233 VPGMTITSGEGRP
+233 VPGMTITSGQGRP

-281 DPNDIESISVLK
+281 DANDIESISVLK

-319 GKPTVSYSGN
+319 GKPIISYSGN

-357 DNKNPRFTETDIQLF
+357 DNKSPRFTETDIKLF
-372 RDGTDPYGHPNTDW
+372 RDGTDPYGHPNTNW

-393 NGFIHKH
+393 NGFMHKH
-400 NINISGGSQ
+400 NINISGGST
-409 NVKYMASA
+409 NVKYMASI

-424 IMVHSNREQ
+424 IMVNSNREQ
-433 FNLRMN
+433 FNLRTN
-439 LDVKMTDRLNMR
+439 LDVKMTDKLNMKV
-451 TNMAFIHNDY
+451 NMAFIHNDY
-461 DDPTNSYV
+461 DDPTNSYT

-489 KNEDGSYG
+489 KNEDGTYG

-528 YDIYSDLKLTAQ
+528 YDINSDIKITAQ

-561 NKYHGPNSIDKR
+561 SKYHGPTSLDKR

-588 GHSFGQHNL
+588 GHSFNKHNI

-612 TRASRENFPN
+612 TIVSRENFPN
-622 NDLTDIDA
+622 NDLTDINA
-630 GAASTQKNSGFS
+630 GAASTQKNSGFT
-642 RDLAMMSYFARVN
+642 RDLAMMSYFARIN
-655 YDYAGKYLFEANF
+655 YDYNGKYLFEANF

-678 SNRWG
+678 ENRWG

-693 LSEESFMEGT
+693 ISEESFMEST
-703 RDWLQSLKIRGSWGQ
+703 KKWLDSLKIRGSWGQ

-723 ALDDFYPWMVTYA
+723 ALDDYYPWMVTYA

-741 PFGGITNTGITQE
+741 PFNGITNTGITQK
-754 YQKLESISWETTTN
+754 YQKLESISWKTTTN
-768 WGIGLE
+768 WGIGIE
-774 ASLFSCLD
+774 ASILSCLD

-791 TKDIIMDVLVPATFG
+791 TRNIIMDVLVPGTFG

-817 KNNGVEITASFHK
+817 KNTGIEITTSFHK
-830 QWNGWRFNA
+830 QWNDFKFNV
-839 SGNFAINHNEIT
+839 SGNLAINHNEIV

-872 NSFYGYVADG
+872 NSFYGYIADG

-887 EEADKFTDTYG
+887 DEADEFTQKYG

-903 TFKAGDIRYKDANGD
+903 KFKAGDIRYKDANKD
-918 GKLNSDDRCVA
+918 GKLNADDRCVTGA
-929 GSELPNLTFGFNV
+929 ELPNITFGANI
-942 GVSWKNFDLSVLL
+942 GLSWKNFDFAVLL
-955 QGAADVERYFT
+955 QGAADVKRYFT

-979 PATTWLDAWSEDNKD
+979 PATTWLDAWSEDNKN

-1019 SANYLRVKNIQFGY
+1019 SANYLRIKNIQFGY
-1033 TFPKSWL
+1033 TLPKKWI
-1040 KGLGVTNVKI
+1040 KNCGITNAKI

-1059 FDSLPVDIDPEA
+1059 FDSLPIDIDPEA